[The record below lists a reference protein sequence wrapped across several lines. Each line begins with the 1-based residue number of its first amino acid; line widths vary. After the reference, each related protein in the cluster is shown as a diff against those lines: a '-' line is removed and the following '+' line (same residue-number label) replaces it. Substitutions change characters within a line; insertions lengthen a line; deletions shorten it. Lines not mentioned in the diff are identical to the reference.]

1 MPLTLKAME
10 YWDDHSDIRDEID
23 WADIRSNYNP
33 GFFMQPEFMKFNH
46 DGTQLFVNLQ
56 QNSALVR
63 VEVATATA
71 RAIDGFGLK
80 PWTDGTGIDII
91 DDESCDA
98 YVTNAFLFSN
108 RKPDGIATVKIDGSD
123 YVLTADEG
131 SDDDYGPYEEKRD
144 AGDVFSGTMLGL
156 RSFVAVSEEFFNT
169 VNSTLGETTMFN
181 SECENNGFAMC
192 ADGLEITIG
201 SDAVNFDDPSAPVL
215 ERIVALGGRGIG
227 IYKIPD
233 SFEEEI
239 EFVWDSVSHKGPL
252 LDNV

>member
-1 MPLTLKAME
+1 MPLTEKALE

-23 WADIRSNYNP
+23 WSDIRANYNP
-33 GFFMQPEFMKFNH
+33 GFFMQPEFMHFNH

-63 VEVATATA
+63 VEVSSATA

-80 PWTDGTGIDII
+80 PWTSGTGIDIV
-91 DDESCDA
+91 DDNSCDA
-98 YVTNAFLFSN
+98 FVTNPFLYSN

-131 SDDDYGPYEEKRD
+131 SDDDYGAYEEKID
-144 AGDVFSGTMLGL
+144 AGDLLSGTTLGL
-156 RSFVAVSEEFFNT
+156 RNFVAVSEELFST
-169 VNSTLGETTMFN
+169 VNSTLGQATMFN
-181 SECENNGFAMC
+181 SDCEDNGLSVC
-192 ADGLEITIG
+192 ANGLELTIG

-227 IYKIPD
+227 VYKIPN
-233 SFEEEI
+233 SYGEQI
-239 EFVWDSVSHKGPL
+239 EFVWDSVR
-252 LDNV
+252 N